1 MKKIIFSLVLLVG
14 FALSTMTVQSSF
26 AQDGGGT
33 PLTHADNEGGGG
45 SNETTYSC
53 TVSQQCWKNISSD
66 PFSANWIKDGTVQ
79 CSVNNSKTRPDC
91 QRGFNFVK
99 CDGYVTSCY

>member
-45 SNETTYSC
+45 SNVRLEDSGLFL
-53 TVSQQCWKNISSD
+53 VSIVTNG
-66 PFSANWIKDGTVQ
+66 A
-79 CSVNNSKTRPDC
+79 NSK
-91 QRGFNFVK
+91 
-99 CDGYVTSCY
+99 GYVIPVPIKI